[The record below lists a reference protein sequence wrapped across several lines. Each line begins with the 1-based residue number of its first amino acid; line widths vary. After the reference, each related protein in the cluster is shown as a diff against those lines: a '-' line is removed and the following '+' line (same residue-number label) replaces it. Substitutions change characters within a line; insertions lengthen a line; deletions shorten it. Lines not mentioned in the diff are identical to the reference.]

1 MKVVF
6 SDFDRT
12 MVDVSKNT
20 LSREQLSILSK
31 LREKGVIFS
40 IVTGRCLS
48 FFRENY
54 SELMNVVSYFIL
66 SNGSS
71 IYDVSNKRYI
81 YCNFIDSDDLK
92 KIYECAKRYH
102 LSIYF
107 NLLEGRIHVE
117 KEIYQDFDFD
127 KMACEQVVLSM
138 DSGNFNDLIGNIE
151 QIRGVVISN
160 KGVEPGDGDFFLDIN
175 KREVSK
181 GNAISYLYDYLKIS
195 KEDAICFGDSDND
208 MSMFHVVG
216 KRVAVKNASCGIKE
230 NADIVIDSVWEDG
243 VFRYIEDVF
252 LKN

>member
-12 MVDVSKNT
+12 MVDVSKST

-31 LREKGVIFS
+31 LREKGIIFS
-40 IVTGRCLS
+40 VVTGRCLS

-81 YCNFIDSDDLK
+81 YHNFIDSDDLK

-107 NLLEGRIHVE
+107 NLLEGRIRVE
-117 KEIYQDFDFD
+117 RGDYQDFDFD
-127 KMACEQVVLSM
+127 KMTCEQVVLSM
-138 DSGNFNDLIGNIE
+138 DSGNLDDLIRNIE
-151 QIRGVVISN
+151 RIRGVVISN

-181 GNAISYLYDYLKIS
+181 GNAVSYLCDYLKFS
-195 KEDAICFGDSDND
+195 KEDTVCFGDSDND
-208 MSMFHVVG
+208 ISMFHVVG

-252 LKN
+252 LKK